1 MGLWDALAG
10 IPGKLIAALR
20 RGLFAE
26 DDTDAS
32 AAPGAKGMPPD
43 LRLTLD
49 ADAVAHGVPLEPR
62 GSENDD

>member
-10 IPGKLIAALR
+10 MPRKLAAALG
-20 RGLFAE
+20 RGLFSE

-32 AAPGAKGMPPD
+32 AAPGARGMPLD

-62 GSENDD
+62 ASDIDD